1 MNNRLAMGVKERD
14 IMKRYLV
21 KIESASIGE
30 CVYLEEYAQSKS
42 EARNGAKQHIKSNV
56 QYKRVSKALEVGK
69 DVIIRNN
76 CIGDVRTFKDCYVVH
91 DCYIVML

>member
-1 MNNRLAMGVKERD
+1 MNYISAKINENEFL
-14 IMKRYLV
+14 KRYLV
-21 KIESASIGE
+21 KIESAFKGE

-42 EARNGAKQHIKSNV
+42 EARNDAKQHIKSNV

-91 DCYIVML
+91 ECYIVIL

>member
-1 MNNRLAMGVKERD
+1 MNYTSAKINENEFL
-14 IMKRYLV
+14 KRYLV
-21 KIESASIGE
+21 KIESAFKGE

-42 EARNGAKQHIKSNV
+42 EARNDAKQHIKSNK

-69 DVIIRNN
+69 DVEIRNN

>member
-1 MNNRLAMGVKERD
+1 MNYTSAKINENEFL
-14 IMKRYLV
+14 KRYLV
-21 KIESASIGE
+21 KIESVFKGE

-42 EARNGAKQHIKSNV
+42 EARNDAKQHIKSNK

-69 DVIIRNN
+69 DVEIRNN